1 MKKIKKLPL
10 LLSCLFLLITLS
22 SCNTEEIGDRIETT
36 VNDMLPNLYITLV
49 QLALFIIMVVVFV
62 LVAYKPL
69 KKKLKQRQDYI
80 EKNIKDSEKEK
91 AEASKLLNNA
101 KQTVFD
107 SEQKAIEIVKNA
119 QVTAENKINDVQKE
133 LEIKIENQK
142 IQAHK
147 DIEAEREKM
156 LKEAKSEIVDAA
168 ISTSKEILGREV
180 KVSDNDK
187 FVDDFINEIEKK

>member
-1 MKKIKKLPL
+1 MSFDNEYFDINTPTP
-10 LLSCLFLLITLS
+10 CDY
-22 SCNTEEIGDRIETT
+22 CNNYKFGCQKQGHRS
-36 VNDMLPNLYITLV
+36 
-49 QLALFIIMVVVFV
+49 FV
-62 LVAYKPL
+62 LGIDFIFNNDDEVQCMYF
-69 KKKLKQRQDYI
+69 
-80 EKNIKDSEKEK
+80 EVKDSEKEK

-156 LKEAKSEIVDAA
+156 LKEAKSEIVAAA